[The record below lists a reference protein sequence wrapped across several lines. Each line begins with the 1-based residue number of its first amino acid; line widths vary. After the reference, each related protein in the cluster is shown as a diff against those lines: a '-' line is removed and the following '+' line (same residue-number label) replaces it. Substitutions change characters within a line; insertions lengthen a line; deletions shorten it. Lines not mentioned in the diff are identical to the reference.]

1 MLDYGGIHFHFW
13 HTGYWMKETANAE
26 DEGDGRM
33 IMEKC

>member
-26 DEGDGRM
+26 DEGDG
-33 IMEKC
+33 